1 MKKNRFTDLGRL
13 KCENRFAKGICPE
26 IPFTKTVG
34 NQFVREVPASLKSF
48 VVTLLSRP
56 DLTLGTAVTE
66 PGYLSAMGV
75 TGS

>member
-1 MKKNRFTDLGRL
+1 MREQICHLRPTYLHW
-13 KCENRFAKGICPE
+13 ECPE

-34 NQFVREVPASLKSF
+34 NKFVRGVPASLKSF

-75 TGS
+75 IGS